1 MEKINLKIK
10 LNSKNLFDDGEIIK
24 YIKCLNTT
32 CEYNQSKYCQKFTD
46 KQLKNNIRC
55 DERKW

>member
-1 MEKINLKIK
+1 MEELK
-10 LNSKNLFDDGEIIK
+10 LNSKNLFDNEEIIK
-24 YIKCLNTT
+24 HIKCLNKT
-32 CEYNQSKYCQKFTD
+32 CEYNQWRYCQKFTD

>member
-1 MEKINLKIK
+1 MEKIK
-10 LNSKNLFDDGEIIK
+10 LNSKNLFDNEEIK
-24 YIKCLNTT
+24 KHIKCLNKT
-32 CEYNQSKYCQKFTD
+32 CEYNQCEYCQKFTD